1 MTKLRIIAGRFG
13 SRLISADVGQATHPM
28 GDRVR
33 SALFAR
39 LLSHRSIDGAR
50 VLDAFAGTG
59 ALGLEALSRGAGSV
73 TFVERDSIALRVLKN
88 NIELLGVGEQV
99 TVVSASAKTWL
110 DTRDQSDLYD
120 IILADPPYNYPQPET
135 VSRLA
140 EALQPSGLMILSYPG
155 RLRVPYQPIG
165 VVVVDDFRS
174 YGEATLAVFRKL
186 LDH

>member
-39 LLSHRSIDGAR
+39 LLSRRSIDGAR

-59 ALGLEALSRGAGSV
+59 SLGLEALSRGAGSV
-73 TFVERDSIALRVLKN
+73 TFVERNRIALRVLKN

-99 TVVSASAKTWL
+99 TAVSAPVKTWL

-140 EALQPSGLMILSYPG
+140 EALQPGGLMILSYPG

-186 LDH
+186 SDR

>member
-1 MTKLRIIAGRFG
+1 MAKLRIIAGRFG
-13 SRLISADVGQATHPM
+13 SRLISADVGRATHPM

-59 ALGLEALSRGAGSV
+59 TLGLEALSRGAGSV
-73 TFVERDSIALRVLKN
+73 TFIERDRIALGVLRSNVK
-88 NIELLGVGEQV
+88 LLGVGEQV
-99 TVVSASAKTWL
+99 TVVSAPVK
-110 DTRDQSDLYD
+110 RDQSDLYD

-135 VSRLA
+135 VSRLV

-186 LDH
+186 SDC

>member
-1 MTKLRIIAGRFG
+1 MAKLRIIAGRFG
-13 SRLISADVGQATHPM
+13 SRLINADVGRATHPM

-39 LLSHRSIDGAR
+39 LLSHRSIDGVR

-73 TFVERDSIALRVLKN
+73 TFVERDRVALRVLRD
-88 NIELLGVGEQV
+88 NIKLLGVSEQV
-99 TVVSASAKTWL
+99 TVVSTSVKTWL
-110 DTRDQSDLYD
+110 DTKDQSDLYD
-120 IILADPPYNYPQPET
+120 IILADPPYNYPQLET
-135 VSRLA
+135 VSRLV
-140 EALQPSGLMILSYPG
+140 ETLQPGGLMILSYPG

-186 LDH
+186 SDR

>member
-13 SRLISADVGQATHPM
+13 SRLINADVGRATHPM

-39 LLSHRSIDGAR
+39 LLSYRSMDGAR

-59 ALGLEALSRGAGSV
+59 ALGIEALSRGAGLV
-73 TFVERDSIALRVLKN
+73 TFIERDRIALGVLRSNVK
-88 NIELLGVGEQV
+88 LRGVGEQV
-99 TVVSASAKTWL
+99 TVVSAPVKTWL
-110 DTRDQSDLYD
+110 DTKDQSYLH
-120 IILADPPYNYPQPET
+120 PPYNYPQPET
-135 VSRLA
+135 VSRLV
-140 EALQPSGLMILSYPG
+140 EALQPGGLMILSYPG

-186 LDH
+186 SDC

>member
-39 LLSHRSIDGAR
+39 LLSYRSIDGAR

-73 TFVERDSIALRVLKN
+73 AFVERNRIALRVLKN

-99 TVVSASAKTWL
+99 TVVSASVKTWL

-140 EALQPSGLMILSYPG
+140 EALQPGGLMILSYPG

-174 YGEATLAVFRKL
+174 YGEATLAVFQKL
-186 LDH
+186 SDC